1 MNILDSYKEH
11 VETLIGFRIVGVDV
25 EDCKHGDP
33 FTVLKVTR
41 GGEKLN
47 LVVSQDPEG
56 NGGGFLFIEEGKP
69 K

>member
-11 VETLIGFRIVGVDV
+11 VEPLMGFRIVGVDV

-47 LVVSQDPEG
+47 LVVSQDPE
-56 NGGGFLFIEEGKP
+56 
-69 K
+69 